1 MKLIKD
7 EKLGKLFD
15 LYGNMLSPSQQS
27 FMLDFVN
34 NDLTISEIAENN
46 NVSRQ
51 AVNDAIKKS
60 AKKLETLEASIGA
73 LAKISALE
81 EEIEKIKK
89 KEK

>member
-7 EKLGKLFD
+7 ENLGKLFD
-15 LYGNMLSPSQQS
+15 LYGNMLSSSQQS

-60 AKKLETLEASIGA
+60 AKKLEGLEKAIGA
-73 LAKISALE
+73 LQKISTLE
-81 EEIEKIKK
+81 KELENFKK

>member
-7 EKLGKLFD
+7 ENLGKLFD
-15 LYGNMLSPSQQS
+15 LYGNMLSSSQQS

-60 AKKLETLEASIGA
+60 AKKLESLEKAIGA
-73 LAKISALE
+73 LQKISTLE
-81 EEIEKIKK
+81 KELENFKK

>member
-7 EKLGKLFD
+7 ENLGKLFD

-60 AKKLETLEASIGA
+60 AKKLEALEESIGA

-81 EEIEKIKK
+81 SELEEFKK